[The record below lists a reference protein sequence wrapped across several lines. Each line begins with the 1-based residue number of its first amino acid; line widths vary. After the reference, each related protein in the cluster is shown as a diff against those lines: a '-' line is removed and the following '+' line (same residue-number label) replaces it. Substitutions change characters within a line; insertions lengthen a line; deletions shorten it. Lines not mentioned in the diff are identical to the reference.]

1 MMLPPTGLW
10 PPRTQMAFI
19 ALIASV
25 LGAATLTGM
34 VAWLIWI
41 FAHGAWAAA
50 TAPQR
55 LTALAF
61 IAYGTLFIVGLTITA
76 LGMAINRRSI
86 RVTGPGG
93 ISGEISGGSDTE
105 SGGG

>member
-1 MMLPPTGLW
+1 MIPDPLW

-41 FAHGAWAAA
+41 MWRGGWQLD
-50 TAPQR
+50 TAQQR
-55 LTALAF
+55 ITVLAF
-61 IAYGTLFIVGLTITA
+61 VAYGTLFIVGLTITA

-93 ISGEISGGSDTE
+93 ISGEISGGHDSEKGD
-105 SGGG
+105 G